1 MSGELGKTRDREKLD
16 DEDEDFNDRA
26 KGKLSD
32 EESFE
37 EDKLDTPKRRLK
49 TGDEEEYDEGEGSY
63 LSPED
68 DNFRSGRSRTG
79 RTEEIPSATVR
90 SHEAEGLLPPP
101 SGTEGN
107 KYIPYEFK
115 PITSEADPK
124 DFSTKTKTRF
134 SLGTRI
140 FSAC

>member
-16 DEDEDFNDRA
+16 DDEDDLNDRV

-37 EDKLDTPKRRLK
+37 EDKLDTPKRKLK
-49 TGDEEEYDEGEGSY
+49 TDDEEEYDEGEGSY

-68 DNFRSGRSRTG
+68 DNYRSDRNRTG

-90 SHEAEGLLPPP
+90 SREAEGLLPP
-101 SGTEGN
+101 SSTEGN
-107 KYIPYEFK
+107 KFIPYDFK

-134 SLGTRI
+134 SLGTRL